1 MKTLKIT
8 LLALLGSVAVSLA
21 GWTTYEAGLA
31 EAKAG
36 NKMML
41 INFASLDLNPRARAF
56 DAPFRTPEFA
66 RYTEGRLVLA
76 NVVVSVTAGYAKAQ
90 AENVKKAKVIAGQYS
105 VSSIPTVLIVDSNG
119 KRMGQVSAPSDGQV
133 KTLLSSI
140 DAITKLGLIAET
152 PTPAPTATPRR
163 HRE

>member
-41 INFASLDLNPRARAF
+41 INFASLDL

-140 DAITKLGLIAET
+140 DAITKLWLIAET